1 MKLDEWEAE
10 TLEAKAGQMPPSRN
24 VVADLLLQQAQ
35 HYRKVP
41 TKRRL
46 TATQINRAWR
56 LG

>member
-24 VVADLLLQQAQ
+24 VGADLLLQQAQ